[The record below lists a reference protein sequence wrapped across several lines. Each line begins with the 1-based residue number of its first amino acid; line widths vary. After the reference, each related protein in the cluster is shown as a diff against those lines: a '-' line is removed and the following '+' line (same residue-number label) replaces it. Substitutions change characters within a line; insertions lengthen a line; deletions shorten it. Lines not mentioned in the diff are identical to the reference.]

1 MNGVD
6 DEMQALNMGTPSD
19 NTGGLPK
26 DVAPYVGGDSAAL
39 DAAIYEMRRQEADG
53 PNPTFYAKDDQD
65 FPTEYGAPE
74 AAVEPTPTP
83 STTEVQTPPVQ
94 APVASQIA
102 IPDITVAQTDTA
114 VVPIVTTFS
123 DGMMDWFATT
133 EGTKTATVN
142 GVTTYPYGVEEGK
155 FAGVDRELYK
165 NTDGTYKDKEFAKAV
180 LATHIKTLKAN
191 HTDWDTYPK
200 GVKEALT
207 SYKWNYGLGVSVLSK
222 AKEAA
227 KLTDPAVRKAK
238 FKEAMLSML
247 DTFGAKDTAKGVGKK
262 GAMTGL
268 VKRRAVD
275 YNRAAADLGYP
286 KIATY
291 SLSNKGTGAEAVY
304 KAADGTTISTQ
315 KSTYPIHTNN
325 NGVIDKTVT
334 KVDKTNWEEMF
345 S

>member
-1 MNGVD
+1 MGVL
-6 DEMQALNMGTPSD
+6 DEEMEALNLTTS
-19 NTGGLPK
+19 TGGNPK
-26 DVAPYVGGDSAAL
+26 AVASSASQPVEHIEWGSGDNLTHASKMTGIPVDLLTKWNGGTSNIQAGGSL
-39 DAAIYEMRRQEADG
+39 KI
-53 PNPTFYAKDDQD
+53 
-65 FPTEYGAPE
+65 PE
-74 AAVEPTPTP
+74 DYYTSVETMPELTPEELIKYTPTVD
-83 STTEVQTPPVQ
+83 TTEVQTPPVQ
-94 APVASQIA
+94 APVASHG
-102 IPDITVAQTDTA
+102 DN
-114 VVPIVTTFS
+114 
-123 DGMMDWFATT
+123 MMDWFATT

-142 GVTTYPYGVEEGK
+142 GTVTYPYGVEEGK

-165 NTDGTYKDKEFAKAV
+165 NTDGTYKDREFAKAV
-180 LATHIKTLKAN
+180 LATHVKTLKAN

-207 SYKWNYGLGVSVLSK
+207 SYKWNYGLGVSVVSK

-227 KLTDPAVRKAK
+227 KLTDPKARKAK
-238 FKEAMLSML
+238 FKEAMVSML

-275 YNRAAADLGYP
+275 YNRAAEDLGYT

-304 KAADGTTISTQ
+304 KSADGTIISTQ

-325 NGVIDKTVT
+325 KGVINKTVT
-334 KVDKTNWEEMF
+334 KVDKTDWDTMIA
-345 S
+345 